1 MVEYWE
7 EQLEELECEENELLS
22 LIGAATK
29 KGDHQTAEDLEEK
42 LSEVLVKMDALEN
55 AISTCMTEP
64 LDFDD
69 DDTETMDLELI

>member
-7 EQLEELECEENELLS
+7 EQLEELENEENELIS
-22 LIGAATK
+22 RIGTATRH
-29 KGDHQTAEDLEEK
+29 GDHQVAEDLEER

-69 DDTETMDLELI
+69 DDTETMD